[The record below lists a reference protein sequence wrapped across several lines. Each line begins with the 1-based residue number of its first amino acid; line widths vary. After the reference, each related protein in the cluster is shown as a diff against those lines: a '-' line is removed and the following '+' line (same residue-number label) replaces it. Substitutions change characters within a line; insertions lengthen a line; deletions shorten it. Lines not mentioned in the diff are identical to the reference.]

1 MIVLAI
7 LKIIGIVL
15 LCAIAL
21 AVLLLLLI
29 LFVPIDYCVKVKG
42 DGEEIDANGGVKWLF
57 GAVGAKAWLE
67 KKEVF
72 YKIKVFGI
80 SVKKGKVGDKKEI
93 SEDETQDSGK
103 KEVSEDEKQDSD
115 KKEISGDKTK
125 DSDKKIN
132 DGDKANTAKN
142 IAYAINR
149 DKAELKSDN
158 CDEDSATK
166 CVKNHTETESE
177 NEFPEETNQRIEVKI
192 FEVEQ
197 ERKREEE
204 EQLKQAEDEKAKAE
218 KEIKKAEKEEKKA
231 KKTAKKAEK
240 KQKFK
245 DLLEKAKDIKSKAE
259 KIKRALDTRTGQ
271 RAKALVKSE
280 LFRLLGHIKPTLI
293 KGSLVIGMD
302 DPAKTAEIYGAV
314 SQITYL
320 ISDGKLVAEPDFD
333 RKIIQPDA
341 VVKGR
346 IFLFHIAAAALKIIL
361 NKDVS
366 RLWKE
371 IRRIT
376 NG

>member
-93 SEDETQDSGK
+93 SEDETQDS
-103 KEVSEDEKQDSD
+103 
-115 KKEISGDKTK
+115 
-125 DSDKKIN
+125 
-132 DGDKANTAKN
+132 AA
-142 IAYAINR
+142 
-149 DKAELKSDN
+149 
-158 CDEDSATK
+158 K

-204 EQLKQAEDEKAKAE
+204 EQLKQAEAAKSKAE
-218 KEIKKAEKEEKKA
+218 KEKNRVEKELKKAQ
-231 KKTAKKAEK
+231 KTAKNAEK

-280 LFRLLGHIKPTLI
+280 LFRLLGHIKPTII

>member
-103 KEVSEDEKQDSD
+103 KEVS
-115 KKEISGDKTK
+115 GDKTK

-177 NEFPEETNQRIEVKI
+177 NEFPEETNQRIEVRI

-280 LFRLLGHIKPTLI
+280 LFRLLGHIKPTII